1 MINKE
6 DLIDLSSHFPD
17 NVKLV
22 ATKDS
27 SYVKFEITD
36 NAEKIKDCFRRM
48 FVKLCEDQDNANITV
63 VFEMTVNKEGVE

>member
-6 DLIDLSSHFPD
+6 ELIDLSSHFPD

-48 FVKLCEDQDNANITV
+48 FVDLCEDQDNANITV
-63 VFEMTVNKEGVE
+63 VFEMTVNKEDAE